1 VTLWSGDALLSM
13 FILASQDNWE
23 YIMFAAIDSTG
34 KKTGP
39 YVNNN
44 PVISLYFIA
53 FMIVGSFFVIQLFV
67 GVFIDTFQTVVA
79 ERKALSRQSSLS
91 SEATDASASANFQE
105 PSGVWRLMVFDIV
118 TQKQFDILI
127 AVYIVLNILVMASE
141 AYKLSSAQA
150 KFIKTADFVFNF
162 VFGSEMIFKIF
173 GLRAKYYYS
182 SSWNIFDYS
191 VVMLSFSGIALDL
204 FGAVISLNPT
214 VIRSLRIFRIFR
226 YLAKIIVL
234 LEHLSSGFVCTGF
247 CVPSEFSGLHKGYK
261 I

>member
-1 VTLWSGDALLSM
+1 
-13 FILASQDNWE
+13 
-23 YIMFAAIDSTG
+23 MFAAIDSTG

-79 ERKALSRQSSLS
+79 ERKALTRQSSVT
-91 SEATDASASANFQE
+91 SETTDVSASANFQE
-105 PSGVWRLMVFDIV
+105 PSSIWRLVVFDIV

-127 AVYIVLNILVMASE
+127 AVYIVLNIFVMASE
-141 AYKLSSAQA
+141 AYKLSSVQA
-150 KFIKTADFVFNF
+150 KFIEMADFVFNF
-162 VFGSEMIFKIF
+162 IFGSEMILKIF
-173 GLRAKYYYS
+173 GLRAKFYFS

-191 VVMLSFSGIALDL
+191 VVMLSFSGTAMDL

-214 VIRSLRIFRIFR
+214 AIRSLRILRIFR
-226 YLAKIIVL
+226 YIKLEKIIVL
-234 LEHLSSGFVCTGF
+234 HEHAIFVTLFVCTGF
-247 CVPSEFSGLHKGYK
+247 FEPSGFLGLHKGCK

>member
-1 VTLWSGDALLSM
+1 VALCSGDALLSM

-23 YIMFAAIDSTG
+23 CSMFAAIDSTG

-79 ERKALSRQSSLS
+79 EHKALSRQSSLS
-91 SEATDASASANFQE
+91 SETTDASASANFQE
-105 PSGVWRLMVFDIV
+105 PSGVWRLTVFDII

-127 AVYIVLNILVMASE
+127 AFYIVLNIFVMASE

-162 VFGSEMIFKIF
+162 VFGSEMICKIF

-191 VVMLSFSGIALDL
+191 VVMLSFCGIALDL

-226 YLAKIIVL
+226 YIEIIFIL
-234 LEHLSSGFVCTGF
+234 LPCLSLFFICAGFF
-247 CVPSEFSGLHKGYK
+247 VPSGFSGLHKDCK